1 MYITRHMEKPVMELN
16 EQYPVLL
23 LTGPRQVG
31 KTTMLEHLIEVEGKG
46 RKKVSLDDLTLR
58 ELAKT
63 DPKMFFQLYQPPLL
77 IDEVQYA
84 PELFPYIKIMVDERH
99 QPGDFWLT
107 GSQLFKMMEG
117 VQESLAGR
125 VALLHLS
132 PLSQSEI
139 MKRPPEPPF
148 SLELPL
154 LSERQN
160 GRQMLNTPKVFQR
173 IHQGGMPALVTGTYS
188 NASIFYSS
196 YIDTYMERDVRRLS
210 NDIDSL
216 KFLRFLRSVAAR
228 TSQQVNYKGIAD
240 DAEID
245 QTTAKNWLH
254 VLEALG
260 IIFLLEPY
268 SNNVLKR
275 TVSTPKLYFYDSGIV
290 CYLTRWSSP
299 ETAMEGA
306 MSGALLENY
315 TVAEIIKTYQNAGQ
329 EPFLYYYRDKDARE
343 IDLILERDGKLF
355 PIEIKKMASPPKK
368 LTKVFD
374 LIDPAHS
381 DSFNAFAYI
390 RDDKD
395 VMKLVNNFIKN
406 TTPKGAQQND
416 PFWERSEIA
425 LDTALIL
432 YLIHE
437 APPEEQ
443 NFEMLIYMM
452 NFAEVREE
460 DDQYRSPLDML
471 FRVLEEEQPNHVA
484 VKQYKAFK
492 QAAGDICSK

>member
-160 GRQMLNTPKVFQR
+160 GRQMLNTPEVFQR

-329 EPFLYYYRDKDARE
+329 EPFLYYYRDRDARE

-374 LIDPAHS
+374 LID
-381 DSFNAFAYI
+381 
-390 RDDKD
+390 K
-395 VMKLVNNFIKN
+395 
-406 TTPKGAQQND
+406 
-416 PFWERSEIA
+416 
-425 LDTALIL
+425 
-432 YLIHE
+432 
-437 APPEEQ
+437 
-443 NFEMLIYMM
+443 
-452 NFAEVREE
+452 
-460 DDQYRSPLDML
+460 SPLQRGTGAILCMADQL
-471 FRVLEEEQPNHVA
+471 G
-484 VKQYKAFK
+484 AFD
-492 QAAGDICSK
+492 QNNLIVPISLI

>member
-107 GSQLFKMMEG
+107 GSQLFKMMKG

-139 MKRPPEPPF
+139 MKRPTEPPF

-160 GRQMLNTPKVFQR
+160 GRQMLNTPEVFQR

-374 LIDPAHS
+374 LID
-381 DSFNAFAYI
+381 
-390 RDDKD
+390 K
-395 VMKLVNNFIKN
+395 
-406 TTPKGAQQND
+406 
-416 PFWERSEIA
+416 
-425 LDTALIL
+425 
-432 YLIHE
+432 
-437 APPEEQ
+437 
-443 NFEMLIYMM
+443 
-452 NFAEVREE
+452 
-460 DDQYRSPLDML
+460 SPLQRGTGAILCMADQL
-471 FRVLEEEQPNHVA
+471 G
-484 VKQYKAFK
+484 AFD
-492 QAAGDICSK
+492 QNNLIVPISLI

>member
-125 VALLHLS
+125 VALLPLS

-160 GRQMLNTPKVFQR
+160 GRQMLNTPEVFQH

-374 LIDPAHS
+374 LID
-381 DSFNAFAYI
+381 
-390 RDDKD
+390 K
-395 VMKLVNNFIKN
+395 
-406 TTPKGAQQND
+406 
-416 PFWERSEIA
+416 
-425 LDTALIL
+425 
-432 YLIHE
+432 
-437 APPEEQ
+437 
-443 NFEMLIYMM
+443 
-452 NFAEVREE
+452 
-460 DDQYRSPLDML
+460 SPLQRGTGAILCMADQL
-471 FRVLEEEQPNHVA
+471 G
-484 VKQYKAFK
+484 AFD
-492 QAAGDICSK
+492 QNNLIVPISLI

>member
-107 GSQLFKMMEG
+107 VSQLFKMMEG

-160 GRQMLNTPKVFQR
+160 GRQMLNTPEVFQR

-228 TSQQVNYKGIAD
+228 ASQQVNYKGIAD

-374 LIDPAHS
+374 LID
-381 DSFNAFAYI
+381 
-390 RDDKD
+390 K
-395 VMKLVNNFIKN
+395 
-406 TTPKGAQQND
+406 
-416 PFWERSEIA
+416 
-425 LDTALIL
+425 
-432 YLIHE
+432 
-437 APPEEQ
+437 
-443 NFEMLIYMM
+443 
-452 NFAEVREE
+452 
-460 DDQYRSPLDML
+460 SPLQRGTGAILCMADQL
-471 FRVLEEEQPNHVA
+471 G
-484 VKQYKAFK
+484 AFD
-492 QAAGDICSK
+492 QNNLIVPISLI

>member
-63 DPKMFFQLYQPPLL
+63 DPKMFFQLYQRPLL

-160 GRQMLNTPKVFQR
+160 GRQMLNTPEVFQR

-374 LIDPAHS
+374 LID
-381 DSFNAFAYI
+381 
-390 RDDKD
+390 K
-395 VMKLVNNFIKN
+395 
-406 TTPKGAQQND
+406 
-416 PFWERSEIA
+416 
-425 LDTALIL
+425 
-432 YLIHE
+432 
-437 APPEEQ
+437 
-443 NFEMLIYMM
+443 
-452 NFAEVREE
+452 
-460 DDQYRSPLDML
+460 SPLQRGTGAILCMADQL
-471 FRVLEEEQPNHVA
+471 G
-484 VKQYKAFK
+484 AFD
-492 QAAGDICSK
+492 QNNLIVPISLI

>member
-160 GRQMLNTPKVFQR
+160 GRQMLNTPEVFQR

-329 EPFLYYYRDKDARE
+329 EPFLYYYLDKDARE

-374 LIDPAHS
+374 LID
-381 DSFNAFAYI
+381 
-390 RDDKD
+390 K
-395 VMKLVNNFIKN
+395 
-406 TTPKGAQQND
+406 
-416 PFWERSEIA
+416 
-425 LDTALIL
+425 
-432 YLIHE
+432 
-437 APPEEQ
+437 
-443 NFEMLIYMM
+443 
-452 NFAEVREE
+452 
-460 DDQYRSPLDML
+460 SPLQRGTGAILCMADQL
-471 FRVLEEEQPNHVA
+471 G
-484 VKQYKAFK
+484 AFD
-492 QAAGDICSK
+492 QNNLIVPISLI

>member
-160 GRQMLNTPKVFQR
+160 GRQMLNTPEVFQR
-173 IHQGGMPALVTGTYS
+173 IHQGGMPALVTRTYS

-374 LIDPAHS
+374 LID
-381 DSFNAFAYI
+381 
-390 RDDKD
+390 K
-395 VMKLVNNFIKN
+395 
-406 TTPKGAQQND
+406 
-416 PFWERSEIA
+416 
-425 LDTALIL
+425 
-432 YLIHE
+432 
-437 APPEEQ
+437 
-443 NFEMLIYMM
+443 
-452 NFAEVREE
+452 
-460 DDQYRSPLDML
+460 SPLQRGTGAILCMADQL
-471 FRVLEEEQPNHVA
+471 G
-484 VKQYKAFK
+484 AFD
-492 QAAGDICSK
+492 QNNLIVPISLI

>member
-160 GRQMLNTPKVFQR
+160 GRQMLNTPEVFQR
-173 IHQGGMPALVTGTYS
+173 IHQGGMPTLVTGTYS

-374 LIDPAHS
+374 LID
-381 DSFNAFAYI
+381 
-390 RDDKD
+390 K
-395 VMKLVNNFIKN
+395 
-406 TTPKGAQQND
+406 
-416 PFWERSEIA
+416 
-425 LDTALIL
+425 
-432 YLIHE
+432 
-437 APPEEQ
+437 
-443 NFEMLIYMM
+443 
-452 NFAEVREE
+452 
-460 DDQYRSPLDML
+460 SPLQRGTGAILCMADQL
-471 FRVLEEEQPNHVA
+471 G
-484 VKQYKAFK
+484 AFD
-492 QAAGDICSK
+492 QNNLIVPISLI

>member
-160 GRQMLNTPKVFQR
+160 GRQMLNTPEVFQR

-275 TVSTPKLYFYDSGIV
+275 TVSTPKLYFYDSDIV

-374 LIDPAHS
+374 LID
-381 DSFNAFAYI
+381 
-390 RDDKD
+390 K
-395 VMKLVNNFIKN
+395 
-406 TTPKGAQQND
+406 
-416 PFWERSEIA
+416 
-425 LDTALIL
+425 
-432 YLIHE
+432 
-437 APPEEQ
+437 
-443 NFEMLIYMM
+443 
-452 NFAEVREE
+452 
-460 DDQYRSPLDML
+460 SPLQRGTGAILCMADQL
-471 FRVLEEEQPNHVA
+471 G
-484 VKQYKAFK
+484 AFD
-492 QAAGDICSK
+492 QNNLIVPISLI

>member
-160 GRQMLNTPKVFQR
+160 GRQMLNTPEVFQR

-196 YIDTYMERDVRRLS
+196 YIDTYVERDVRRLS

-374 LIDPAHS
+374 LID
-381 DSFNAFAYI
+381 
-390 RDDKD
+390 K
-395 VMKLVNNFIKN
+395 
-406 TTPKGAQQND
+406 
-416 PFWERSEIA
+416 
-425 LDTALIL
+425 
-432 YLIHE
+432 
-437 APPEEQ
+437 
-443 NFEMLIYMM
+443 
-452 NFAEVREE
+452 
-460 DDQYRSPLDML
+460 SPLQRGTGAILCMADQL
-471 FRVLEEEQPNHVA
+471 G
-484 VKQYKAFK
+484 AFD
-492 QAAGDICSK
+492 QNNLIVPISLI

>member
-99 QPGDFWLT
+99 QQPGDFWLT

-160 GRQMLNTPKVFQR
+160 GRQMLNTPEVFQH

-374 LIDPAHS
+374 LID
-381 DSFNAFAYI
+381 
-390 RDDKD
+390 K
-395 VMKLVNNFIKN
+395 
-406 TTPKGAQQND
+406 
-416 PFWERSEIA
+416 
-425 LDTALIL
+425 
-432 YLIHE
+432 
-437 APPEEQ
+437 
-443 NFEMLIYMM
+443 
-452 NFAEVREE
+452 
-460 DDQYRSPLDML
+460 SPLQRGTGAILCMADQL
-471 FRVLEEEQPNHVA
+471 G
-484 VKQYKAFK
+484 AFD
-492 QAAGDICSK
+492 QNNLIVPISLI

>member
-107 GSQLFKMMEG
+107 GSQLFKMMKG

-160 GRQMLNTPKVFQR
+160 GRQMLNTPEVFQR

-343 IDLILERDGKLF
+343 IDLILEQDGKLF

-374 LIDPAHS
+374 LID
-381 DSFNAFAYI
+381 
-390 RDDKD
+390 K
-395 VMKLVNNFIKN
+395 
-406 TTPKGAQQND
+406 
-416 PFWERSEIA
+416 
-425 LDTALIL
+425 
-432 YLIHE
+432 
-437 APPEEQ
+437 
-443 NFEMLIYMM
+443 
-452 NFAEVREE
+452 
-460 DDQYRSPLDML
+460 SPLQRGTGAILCMTDQL
-471 FRVLEEEQPNHVA
+471 G
-484 VKQYKAFK
+484 AFD
-492 QAAGDICSK
+492 QNNLIVPISLI

>member
-160 GRQMLNTPKVFQR
+160 GRQMLNTPEVFQR

-290 CYLTRWSSP
+290 CYLTRWSRP

-315 TVAEIIKTYQNAGQ
+315 TVAEITKTYQNAGQ

-374 LIDPAHS
+374 LID
-381 DSFNAFAYI
+381 
-390 RDDKD
+390 K
-395 VMKLVNNFIKN
+395 
-406 TTPKGAQQND
+406 
-416 PFWERSEIA
+416 
-425 LDTALIL
+425 
-432 YLIHE
+432 
-437 APPEEQ
+437 
-443 NFEMLIYMM
+443 
-452 NFAEVREE
+452 
-460 DDQYRSPLDML
+460 SPLQRGTGAILCMADQL
-471 FRVLEEEQPNHVA
+471 G
-484 VKQYKAFK
+484 AFD
-492 QAAGDICSK
+492 QNNLIVPISLI

>member
-160 GRQMLNTPKVFQR
+160 GRQMLNTPEVFQR

-196 YIDTYMERDVRRLS
+196 YIATYMERDVRRLS

-374 LIDPAHS
+374 LID
-381 DSFNAFAYI
+381 
-390 RDDKD
+390 K
-395 VMKLVNNFIKN
+395 
-406 TTPKGAQQND
+406 
-416 PFWERSEIA
+416 
-425 LDTALIL
+425 
-432 YLIHE
+432 
-437 APPEEQ
+437 
-443 NFEMLIYMM
+443 
-452 NFAEVREE
+452 
-460 DDQYRSPLDML
+460 SPLQRGTGAILCMADQL
-471 FRVLEEEQPNHVA
+471 G
-484 VKQYKAFK
+484 AFD
-492 QAAGDICSK
+492 QNNLIVPISLI

>member
-160 GRQMLNTPKVFQR
+160 GRQMLNTPEVFQH

-245 QTTAKNWLH
+245 QTTAKNWHH

-374 LIDPAHS
+374 LID
-381 DSFNAFAYI
+381 
-390 RDDKD
+390 K
-395 VMKLVNNFIKN
+395 
-406 TTPKGAQQND
+406 
-416 PFWERSEIA
+416 
-425 LDTALIL
+425 
-432 YLIHE
+432 
-437 APPEEQ
+437 
-443 NFEMLIYMM
+443 
-452 NFAEVREE
+452 
-460 DDQYRSPLDML
+460 SPLQRGTGAILCMADQL
-471 FRVLEEEQPNHVA
+471 G
-484 VKQYKAFK
+484 AFD
-492 QAAGDICSK
+492 QNNLIVPISLI

>member
-1 MYITRHMEKPVMELN
+1 MYIIRHMEKPVMELN

-160 GRQMLNTPKVFQR
+160 GRQMLNTPEVFQR

-374 LIDPAHS
+374 LID
-381 DSFNAFAYI
+381 
-390 RDDKD
+390 K
-395 VMKLVNNFIKN
+395 
-406 TTPKGAQQND
+406 
-416 PFWERSEIA
+416 
-425 LDTALIL
+425 
-432 YLIHE
+432 
-437 APPEEQ
+437 
-443 NFEMLIYMM
+443 
-452 NFAEVREE
+452 
-460 DDQYRSPLDML
+460 SPLQRGTGAILCMADQL
-471 FRVLEEEQPNHVA
+471 G
-484 VKQYKAFK
+484 AFD
-492 QAAGDICSK
+492 QNNLIVPISLI

>member
-160 GRQMLNTPKVFQR
+160 GRQMLNTPEVFQR

-210 NDIDSL
+210 NDSL

-374 LIDPAHS
+374 LID
-381 DSFNAFAYI
+381 
-390 RDDKD
+390 K
-395 VMKLVNNFIKN
+395 
-406 TTPKGAQQND
+406 
-416 PFWERSEIA
+416 
-425 LDTALIL
+425 
-432 YLIHE
+432 
-437 APPEEQ
+437 
-443 NFEMLIYMM
+443 
-452 NFAEVREE
+452 
-460 DDQYRSPLDML
+460 SPLQRGTGAILCMADQL
-471 FRVLEEEQPNHVA
+471 G
-484 VKQYKAFK
+484 AFD
-492 QAAGDICSK
+492 QNNLIVPISLI

>member
-139 MKRPPEPPF
+139 MKRPPELPF

-160 GRQMLNTPKVFQR
+160 GRQMLNTPEVFQR

-374 LIDPAHS
+374 LID
-381 DSFNAFAYI
+381 
-390 RDDKD
+390 K
-395 VMKLVNNFIKN
+395 
-406 TTPKGAQQND
+406 
-416 PFWERSEIA
+416 
-425 LDTALIL
+425 
-432 YLIHE
+432 
-437 APPEEQ
+437 
-443 NFEMLIYMM
+443 
-452 NFAEVREE
+452 
-460 DDQYRSPLDML
+460 SPLQRGTGAILCMADQL
-471 FRVLEEEQPNHVA
+471 G
-484 VKQYKAFK
+484 AFD
-492 QAAGDICSK
+492 QNNLIVPISLI

>member
-160 GRQMLNTPKVFQR
+160 GRQMLNTPEVFQH

-196 YIDTYMERDVRRLS
+196 YIDTYMDRDVRRLS

-374 LIDPAHS
+374 LID
-381 DSFNAFAYI
+381 
-390 RDDKD
+390 K
-395 VMKLVNNFIKN
+395 
-406 TTPKGAQQND
+406 
-416 PFWERSEIA
+416 
-425 LDTALIL
+425 
-432 YLIHE
+432 
-437 APPEEQ
+437 
-443 NFEMLIYMM
+443 
-452 NFAEVREE
+452 
-460 DDQYRSPLDML
+460 SPLQRGTGAILCMADQL
-471 FRVLEEEQPNHVA
+471 G
-484 VKQYKAFK
+484 AFD
-492 QAAGDICSK
+492 QNNLIVPISLI

>member
-160 GRQMLNTPKVFQR
+160 GRQMLNTPEVFQR

-374 LIDPAHS
+374 LID
-381 DSFNAFAYI
+381 
-390 RDDKD
+390 K
-395 VMKLVNNFIKN
+395 
-406 TTPKGAQQND
+406 
-416 PFWERSEIA
+416 
-425 LDTALIL
+425 
-432 YLIHE
+432 
-437 APPEEQ
+437 
-443 NFEMLIYMM
+443 
-452 NFAEVREE
+452 
-460 DDQYRSPLDML
+460 SPLQRGTGAILCMADQL
-471 FRVLEEEQPNHVA
+471 G
-484 VKQYKAFK
+484 AFD
-492 QAAGDICSK
+492 QNNLIVPIPLI

>member
-31 KTTMLEHLIEVEGKG
+31 KTTMLEHLIAVEGKG

-160 GRQMLNTPKVFQR
+160 GRQMMNTPEVFQR

-374 LIDPAHS
+374 LID
-381 DSFNAFAYI
+381 
-390 RDDKD
+390 K
-395 VMKLVNNFIKN
+395 
-406 TTPKGAQQND
+406 
-416 PFWERSEIA
+416 
-425 LDTALIL
+425 
-432 YLIHE
+432 
-437 APPEEQ
+437 
-443 NFEMLIYMM
+443 
-452 NFAEVREE
+452 
-460 DDQYRSPLDML
+460 SPLQRGTGAILCMADQL
-471 FRVLEEEQPNHVA
+471 G
-484 VKQYKAFK
+484 AFD
-492 QAAGDICSK
+492 QNNLIVPISLI

>member
-160 GRQMLNTPKVFQR
+160 GRQMLNTPEVFQR

-216 KFLRFLRSVAAR
+216 KFLRFLRSVATR

-374 LIDPAHS
+374 LID
-381 DSFNAFAYI
+381 
-390 RDDKD
+390 K
-395 VMKLVNNFIKN
+395 
-406 TTPKGAQQND
+406 
-416 PFWERSEIA
+416 
-425 LDTALIL
+425 
-432 YLIHE
+432 
-437 APPEEQ
+437 
-443 NFEMLIYMM
+443 
-452 NFAEVREE
+452 
-460 DDQYRSPLDML
+460 SPLQRGTGAILCMADQL
-471 FRVLEEEQPNHVA
+471 G
-484 VKQYKAFK
+484 AFD
-492 QAAGDICSK
+492 QNNLIVPISLI

>member
-117 VQESLAGR
+117 VQESLVGR

-132 PLSQSEI
+132 PLSLSEI

-148 SLELPL
+148 SLELSL

-160 GRQMLNTPKVFQR
+160 GRQMLNTPEVFQH

-374 LIDPAHS
+374 LID
-381 DSFNAFAYI
+381 
-390 RDDKD
+390 K
-395 VMKLVNNFIKN
+395 
-406 TTPKGAQQND
+406 
-416 PFWERSEIA
+416 
-425 LDTALIL
+425 
-432 YLIHE
+432 
-437 APPEEQ
+437 
-443 NFEMLIYMM
+443 
-452 NFAEVREE
+452 
-460 DDQYRSPLDML
+460 SPLQRGTGAILCMADQL
-471 FRVLEEEQPNHVA
+471 G
-484 VKQYKAFK
+484 AFD
-492 QAAGDICSK
+492 QNNLIVPISLI

>member
-139 MKRPPEPPF
+139 MKRTPEPPF

-160 GRQMLNTPKVFQR
+160 GRQMLNTPEVFQR

-374 LIDPAHS
+374 LID
-381 DSFNAFAYI
+381 
-390 RDDKD
+390 K
-395 VMKLVNNFIKN
+395 
-406 TTPKGAQQND
+406 
-416 PFWERSEIA
+416 
-425 LDTALIL
+425 
-432 YLIHE
+432 
-437 APPEEQ
+437 
-443 NFEMLIYMM
+443 
-452 NFAEVREE
+452 
-460 DDQYRSPLDML
+460 SPLQRGTGAILCMADQL
-471 FRVLEEEQPNHVA
+471 G
-484 VKQYKAFK
+484 AFD
-492 QAAGDICSK
+492 QNNLIVPISLI

>member
-107 GSQLFKMMEG
+107 GSQLCKMMEG

-374 LIDPAHS
+374 LID
-381 DSFNAFAYI
+381 
-390 RDDKD
+390 K
-395 VMKLVNNFIKN
+395 
-406 TTPKGAQQND
+406 
-416 PFWERSEIA
+416 
-425 LDTALIL
+425 
-432 YLIHE
+432 
-437 APPEEQ
+437 
-443 NFEMLIYMM
+443 
-452 NFAEVREE
+452 
-460 DDQYRSPLDML
+460 SPLQRGTGAILCMADQL
-471 FRVLEEEQPNHVA
+471 G
-484 VKQYKAFK
+484 AFD
-492 QAAGDICSK
+492 QNNLIVPISLI

>member
-132 PLSQSEI
+132 PLSLSEI

-160 GRQMLNTPKVFQR
+160 GRQMLNTPEVFQR

-374 LIDPAHS
+374 LID
-381 DSFNAFAYI
+381 
-390 RDDKD
+390 K
-395 VMKLVNNFIKN
+395 
-406 TTPKGAQQND
+406 
-416 PFWERSEIA
+416 
-425 LDTALIL
+425 
-432 YLIHE
+432 
-437 APPEEQ
+437 
-443 NFEMLIYMM
+443 
-452 NFAEVREE
+452 
-460 DDQYRSPLDML
+460 SPLQRGTGAILCMADQL
-471 FRVLEEEQPNHVA
+471 G
-484 VKQYKAFK
+484 AFD
-492 QAAGDICSK
+492 QNNLIVPISLI

>member
-1 MYITRHMEKPVMELN
+1 MYITRHMEKPVMELK

-160 GRQMLNTPKVFQR
+160 GRQMLNTPEVFQR

-374 LIDPAHS
+374 LID
-381 DSFNAFAYI
+381 
-390 RDDKD
+390 K
-395 VMKLVNNFIKN
+395 
-406 TTPKGAQQND
+406 
-416 PFWERSEIA
+416 
-425 LDTALIL
+425 
-432 YLIHE
+432 
-437 APPEEQ
+437 
-443 NFEMLIYMM
+443 
-452 NFAEVREE
+452 
-460 DDQYRSPLDML
+460 SPLQRGTGAILCMADQL
-471 FRVLEEEQPNHVA
+471 G
-484 VKQYKAFK
+484 AFD
-492 QAAGDICSK
+492 QNNLIVPISLI

>member
-107 GSQLFKMMEG
+107 GSQPFKMMEG

-160 GRQMLNTPKVFQR
+160 GRQMLNTPEVFQH

-343 IDLILERDGKLF
+343 IDLILEQDGKLF
-355 PIEIKKMASPPKK
+355 PTEIKKMASPPKK

-374 LIDPAHS
+374 LID
-381 DSFNAFAYI
+381 
-390 RDDKD
+390 K
-395 VMKLVNNFIKN
+395 
-406 TTPKGAQQND
+406 
-416 PFWERSEIA
+416 
-425 LDTALIL
+425 
-432 YLIHE
+432 
-437 APPEEQ
+437 
-443 NFEMLIYMM
+443 
-452 NFAEVREE
+452 
-460 DDQYRSPLDML
+460 SPLQRGTGAILCMADQL
-471 FRVLEEEQPNHVA
+471 G
-484 VKQYKAFK
+484 AFD
-492 QAAGDICSK
+492 QNNLIVPISLI

>member
-107 GSQLFKMMEG
+107 GSQLFTMMEG

-160 GRQMLNTPKVFQR
+160 GRQMLNTPEVFQR

-374 LIDPAHS
+374 LID
-381 DSFNAFAYI
+381 
-390 RDDKD
+390 K
-395 VMKLVNNFIKN
+395 
-406 TTPKGAQQND
+406 
-416 PFWERSEIA
+416 
-425 LDTALIL
+425 
-432 YLIHE
+432 
-437 APPEEQ
+437 
-443 NFEMLIYMM
+443 
-452 NFAEVREE
+452 
-460 DDQYRSPLDML
+460 SPLQRGTGAILCMADQL
-471 FRVLEEEQPNHVA
+471 G
-484 VKQYKAFK
+484 AFD
-492 QAAGDICSK
+492 QNNLIVPISLI

>member
-160 GRQMLNTPKVFQR
+160 GRQMLNTPEVFQR

-355 PIEIKKMASPPKK
+355 PIEIKTMASPPKK

-374 LIDPAHS
+374 LID
-381 DSFNAFAYI
+381 
-390 RDDKD
+390 K
-395 VMKLVNNFIKN
+395 
-406 TTPKGAQQND
+406 
-416 PFWERSEIA
+416 
-425 LDTALIL
+425 
-432 YLIHE
+432 
-437 APPEEQ
+437 
-443 NFEMLIYMM
+443 
-452 NFAEVREE
+452 
-460 DDQYRSPLDML
+460 SPLQRGTGAILCMADQL
-471 FRVLEEEQPNHVA
+471 G
-484 VKQYKAFK
+484 AFD
-492 QAAGDICSK
+492 QNNLIVPISLI

>member
-160 GRQMLNTPKVFQR
+160 GRQMLNTPEVFQR

-343 IDLILERDGKLF
+343 TDLILERDGKLF

-374 LIDPAHS
+374 LID
-381 DSFNAFAYI
+381 
-390 RDDKD
+390 K
-395 VMKLVNNFIKN
+395 
-406 TTPKGAQQND
+406 
-416 PFWERSEIA
+416 
-425 LDTALIL
+425 
-432 YLIHE
+432 
-437 APPEEQ
+437 
-443 NFEMLIYMM
+443 
-452 NFAEVREE
+452 
-460 DDQYRSPLDML
+460 SPLQRGTGAILCMADQL
-471 FRVLEEEQPNHVA
+471 G
-484 VKQYKAFK
+484 AFD
-492 QAAGDICSK
+492 QNNLIVPISLI

>member
-160 GRQMLNTPKVFQR
+160 GRQMLNTPEVFQR

-374 LIDPAHS
+374 LID
-381 DSFNAFAYI
+381 
-390 RDDKD
+390 K
-395 VMKLVNNFIKN
+395 
-406 TTPKGAQQND
+406 
-416 PFWERSEIA
+416 
-425 LDTALIL
+425 
-432 YLIHE
+432 
-437 APPEEQ
+437 
-443 NFEMLIYMM
+443 
-452 NFAEVREE
+452 
-460 DDQYRSPLDML
+460 SPLQRGTGAIL
-471 FRVLEEEQPNHVA
+471 FMADQLG
-484 VKQYKAFK
+484 AFD
-492 QAAGDICSK
+492 QNNLIVPISLI

>member
-1 MYITRHMEKPVMELN
+1 MELN

-31 KTTMLEHLIEVEGKG
+31 KTTMLEHLIEVEGRG

-160 GRQMLNTPKVFQR
+160 GRQMLNTPEVFQR

-374 LIDPAHS
+374 LID
-381 DSFNAFAYI
+381 
-390 RDDKD
+390 K
-395 VMKLVNNFIKN
+395 
-406 TTPKGAQQND
+406 
-416 PFWERSEIA
+416 
-425 LDTALIL
+425 
-432 YLIHE
+432 
-437 APPEEQ
+437 
-443 NFEMLIYMM
+443 
-452 NFAEVREE
+452 
-460 DDQYRSPLDML
+460 SPLQRGTGAILCMADQL
-471 FRVLEEEQPNHVA
+471 G
-484 VKQYKAFK
+484 AFD
-492 QAAGDICSK
+492 QNNLIVPISLI

>member
-160 GRQMLNTPKVFQR
+160 GRQMLNTPEVFQR

-290 CYLTRWSSP
+290 CYLTSWSSP

-374 LIDPAHS
+374 LID
-381 DSFNAFAYI
+381 
-390 RDDKD
+390 K
-395 VMKLVNNFIKN
+395 
-406 TTPKGAQQND
+406 
-416 PFWERSEIA
+416 
-425 LDTALIL
+425 
-432 YLIHE
+432 
-437 APPEEQ
+437 
-443 NFEMLIYMM
+443 
-452 NFAEVREE
+452 
-460 DDQYRSPLDML
+460 SPLQRGTGAILCMADQL
-471 FRVLEEEQPNHVA
+471 G
-484 VKQYKAFK
+484 AFD
-492 QAAGDICSK
+492 QNNLIVPISLI

>member
-77 IDEVQYA
+77 IDEVRYA

-160 GRQMLNTPKVFQR
+160 GRQMLNTPEVFQR

-374 LIDPAHS
+374 LID
-381 DSFNAFAYI
+381 
-390 RDDKD
+390 K
-395 VMKLVNNFIKN
+395 
-406 TTPKGAQQND
+406 
-416 PFWERSEIA
+416 
-425 LDTALIL
+425 
-432 YLIHE
+432 
-437 APPEEQ
+437 
-443 NFEMLIYMM
+443 
-452 NFAEVREE
+452 
-460 DDQYRSPLDML
+460 SPLQRGTGAILCMADQL
-471 FRVLEEEQPNHVA
+471 G
-484 VKQYKAFK
+484 AFD
-492 QAAGDICSK
+492 QNNLIVPISLI

>member
-107 GSQLFKMMEG
+107 GSRLFKMMEG

-160 GRQMLNTPKVFQR
+160 GRQMLNTPEVFQR

-374 LIDPAHS
+374 LID
-381 DSFNAFAYI
+381 
-390 RDDKD
+390 K
-395 VMKLVNNFIKN
+395 
-406 TTPKGAQQND
+406 
-416 PFWERSEIA
+416 
-425 LDTALIL
+425 
-432 YLIHE
+432 
-437 APPEEQ
+437 
-443 NFEMLIYMM
+443 
-452 NFAEVREE
+452 
-460 DDQYRSPLDML
+460 SPLQRGTGAILCMADQL
-471 FRVLEEEQPNHVA
+471 G
-484 VKQYKAFK
+484 AFD
-492 QAAGDICSK
+492 QNNLIVPISLI